1 MADAVLERGGRAV
14 GVIPRFLDQHELGHC
29 GLTELVV
36 VETMHERKQR
46 MIDLAEAFIA
56 MLGGFGTLEEL
67 GEVLAWS
74 QLGLHNYPCSV
85 LNVDGFYD
93 GLLQCT
99 DRMRRDG
106 LLRREDRDRLL
117 DSSSPGPL
125 LAKLEA

>member
-1 MADAVLERGGRAV
+1 
-14 GVIPRFLDQHELGHC
+14 
-29 GLTELVV
+29 
-36 VETMHERKQR
+36 MHERKQR